1 MTHTPNIP
9 TPRVPVQPRSLI
21 GGAFMRHYER
31 ERYEPRQRRYFT
43 PSDAGRCARQISFK
57 LLGARADEKPVPP
70 SQWYTRGLGQAIEDV
85 VTGQLEAEYGDKI
98 ACQVKIS
105 QRLTTKHG
113 PLSVYGFADYC
124 IDLPEGREVWDL
136 KTTGNY
142 GYGEKVAGSDYRGVV
157 TAPEGP
163 GDEHVLQ
170 TAIYGGL
177 LGADA
182 IGVSY
187 ISRDPLGGYKANT
200 PYITDPELLVAADFR
215 FPMEDVADAASDELD
230 RQAGIMRRVEAGTIA
245 KRIIPGCA
253 EITGWDHKGLGVWTD
268 HKGRKRTDWACRYC
282 DFRERCETYDNGVQ
296 VFIRQETD
304 APERT
309 K

>member
-9 TPRVPVQPRSLI
+9 TPRVPAQPRSLI

-57 LLGARADEKPVPP
+57 LLGARTDEKPVPP

-85 VTGQLEAEYGDKI
+85 VTAQLVAEYGDKI

-113 PLSVYGFADYC
+113 PLSIYGFADYC
-124 IDLPEGREVWDL
+124 IDLDTGREVWDL

-177 LGADA
+177 LDADA

-253 EITGWDHKGLGVWTD
+253 EITEWDHKGLGVWTD
-268 HKGRKRTDWACRYC
+268 RNGRKRTDWACRYC

-296 VFIRQETD
+296 VFIRQEAD